1 MGAIAVKLKK
11 EKVANDK
18 KFLLAEIIIGLAAT
32 LNFILSLVTFIYFIN
47 NTFWGIIFLIIN
59 VFIFMLSIGYCILIE
74 QRAGYYR
81 CQNCTNEYIP
91 TYREVFFAP
100 HLGRTRYMKCPKCHK
115 KTWNKKVVD

>member
-32 LNFILSLVTFIYFIN
+32 LNFILSLVIFIYFIN

-59 VFIFMLSIGYCILIE
+59 VFIFMLGIGCCILIE

-91 TYREVFFAP
+91 AYREVFFAP